1 MLNNYLCEPGPWT
14 PPGARYCRSGS
25 ERTLRCLLTWPCWAV
40 TSHNIDQSDQSSRS
54 LRPGTQCNQNYSW
67 KHQANRYI
75 LKIPA
80 NESVTMKY
88 LTIIL
93 FKLVEKNT
101 TSNDDFVF
109 LCFTTPLKKK
119 EEHVLL
125 MSFDVEVF
133 VKLHL
138 HGLCGRYQ
146 YGPHAVHV
154 VRVGCRVVGRHD
166 VCLGNVVSQP
176 YTLATLHVNFTE
188 RQPETDRWACA
199 VGHELHIQSIT
210 SGFHGS
216 RTLVSTV
223 TAVCTGAH
231 WRRISI
237 VSVQQL

>member
-1 MLNNYLCEPGPWT
+1 MLINYLCEPGPWT
-14 PPGARYCRSGS
+14 PPVARYCRSGS

-109 LCFTTPLKKK
+109 LCFTTPLKKRK
-119 EEHVLL
+119 NTY
-125 MSFDVEVF
+125 FWW
-133 VKLHL
+133 
-138 HGLCGRYQ
+138 
-146 YGPHAVHV
+146 
-154 VRVGCRVVGRHD
+154 
-166 VCLGNVVSQP
+166 VSM
-176 YTLATLHVNFTE
+176 LKFSSN
-188 RQPETDRWACA
+188 
-199 VGHELHIQSIT
+199 
-210 SGFHGS
+210 
-216 RTLVSTV
+216 ST
-223 TAVCTGAH
+223 CT
-231 WRRISI
+231 
-237 VSVQQL
+237 VSVAGTSMVHTQSTLWG

>member
-1 MLNNYLCEPGPWT
+1 MLINYLCEPGPWT
-14 PPGARYCRSGS
+14 PPVARYCRSGS

-109 LCFTTPLKKK
+109 LCFTTPLKKGRTRTFD
-119 EEHVLL
+119 EFRCW
-125 MSFDVEVF
+125 SFRQTPPARSLWQVPVWSTRSPRCEGR
-133 VKLHL
+133 LQGSWATWCMPGERRESALYSRHTAREL
-138 HGLCGRYQ
+138 HGTST
-146 YGPHAVHV
+146 
-154 VRVGCRVVGRHD
+154 
-166 VCLGNVVSQP
+166 GNRPLSLRRR
-176 YTLATLHVNFTE
+176 T
-188 RQPETDRWACA
+188 R
-199 VGHELHIQSIT
+199 T
-210 SGFHGS
+210 SH
-216 RTLVSTV
+216 TV
-223 TAVCTGAH
+223 YYFRFP
-231 WRRISI
+231 W
-237 VSVQQL
+237 